1 MKTAVVMILLVFV
14 VSVPLA
20 TQTLTEQLQKG
31 IYTEETLRNRDEA
44 VRIYRQIIAAPAVP
58 RSIAEEAQRRL
69 ARLLIA
75 VQPPVVAADRAAVPR
90 ETGLGA
96 VDRGRYRHFSSGITF
111 DLPPGWTASQTYPS
125 SDGGDM
131 LTLTHEATKRSINV
145 WMIKED
151 TPAARVAERLAGAPA
166 EKVRQRHS
174 GYGIPGMHGAHT
186 YEISPQSVQPT
197 MINGQQAMI
206 AVGTYLGVPLES
218 LPTGVV
224 SEPRASVRMNEYMTW
239 IYTQQSRAFFFA
251 RVPEGYL
258 PELRPAFE
266 QLVYSA
272 IVP

>member
-1 MKTAVVMILLVFV
+1 MKTAVFVILLVVV

-31 IYTEETLRNRDEA
+31 IYTEETLGNRDEA
-44 VRIYRQIIAAPAVP
+44 VRIYRQVIAAPAVP

-69 ARLLIA
+69 ARLLITT
-75 VQPPVVAADRAAVPR
+75 QPPVVPAERAAVPR
-90 ETGLGA
+90 EARLGA
-96 VDRGRYRHFSSGITF
+96 VDQGRYRHFSSGITF
-111 DLPPGWTASQTYPS
+111 DLPPGWTASETYPS
-125 SDGGDM
+125 SDGGEM
-131 LTLTHEATKRSINV
+131 VTLTQEGTKRSINV

-151 TPAARVAERLAGAPA
+151 TPAARVAERVAGAPA
-166 EKVRQRHS
+166 EKIRQRHS
-174 GYGIPGMHGAHT
+174 GYGIPGMHDAST

-206 AVGTYLGVPLES
+206 AVGTYLGTPLE
-218 LPTGVV
+218 PYGVA
-224 SEPRASVRMNEYMTW
+224 SERRAAVKMNEYMTW

-251 RVPEGYL
+251 RVPDGDL
-258 PELRPAFE
+258 PELRSAFE